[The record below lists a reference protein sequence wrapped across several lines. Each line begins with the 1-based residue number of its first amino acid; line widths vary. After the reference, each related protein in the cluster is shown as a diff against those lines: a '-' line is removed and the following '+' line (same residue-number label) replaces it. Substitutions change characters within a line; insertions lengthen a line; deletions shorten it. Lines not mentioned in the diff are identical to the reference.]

1 MLSENFEAELSKLDL
16 QIIEKRESLAK
27 LAKEISAQRK
37 TIALNLEKDVEK
49 SLVEL
54 GIANG
59 KFKVEISNNEL
70 ENNSSSEQFVKNK
83 FKKIELTQNG
93 IDAVQFF
100 LSANIGEKPKKLTE
114 VASGGEVS
122 RIMLSLKSAL
132 ANADKVSTL
141 IFDEIDTGVSGRIGF
156 AVGKKLQKLS
166 KTHQIISITHLAQ
179 IAALA
184 QNHFAVEKSK
194 QKTEQQLN
202 LKN

>member
-1 MLSENFEAELSKLDL
+1 MH
-16 QIIEKRESLAK
+16 
-27 LAKEISAQRK
+27 
-37 TIALNLEKDVEK
+37 LNLEKDVEK

-59 KFKVEISNNEL
+59 KFKVEILNIEL
-70 ENNSSSEQFVKNK
+70 ENNSSSEQFVKINS
-83 FKKIELTQNG
+83 KKSSPRKMELTLCN
-93 IDAVQFF
+93 FF

-156 AVGKKLQKLS
+156 AVGKKIT
-166 KTHQIISITHLAQ
+166 KTFEDTSNYF
-179 IAALA
+179 
-184 QNHFAVEKSK
+184 NHTFSANCRTRAKSFCCGK
-194 QKTEQQLN
+194 IETKTEQQLN